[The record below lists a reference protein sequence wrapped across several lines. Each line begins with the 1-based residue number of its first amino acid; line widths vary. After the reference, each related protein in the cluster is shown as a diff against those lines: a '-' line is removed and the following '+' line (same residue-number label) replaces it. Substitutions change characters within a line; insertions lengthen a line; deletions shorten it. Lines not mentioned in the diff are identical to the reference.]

1 MHCSLSSSPLQ
12 LIEQMT
18 GPLTSPKRNWY
29 KSNSLS
35 ELSESASWPWL
46 PCFASVFIQPH
57 QLWPRRQFVQR
68 STAAGSFPASSEPE
82 DGSTVQL
89 SEGGCRSHSPA
100 AAPHE
105 QESTEAVNVR
115 QRRNKGVCSGDSSQ
129 DWAEYWEGFTFP
141 PETAIESKAATAQH
155 LWCKAPL

>member
-1 MHCSLSSSPLQ
+1 M
-12 LIEQMT
+12 
-18 GPLTSPKRNWY
+18 
-29 KSNSLS
+29 
-35 ELSESASWPWL
+35 
-46 PCFASVFIQPH
+46 
-57 QLWPRRQFVQR
+57 
-68 STAAGSFPASSEPE
+68 
-82 DGSTVQL
+82 QL